1 LAAPIVLIQERV
13 MELADASYPSLKG
26 RPVLITGGSSGIG
39 ESIVEHF
46 AAQEARV
53 TFLDL
58 QKERGEALADRIAA
72 RGLGRPLFL
81 PCDLTNLDALKT
93 AVVTSAAQNGA
104 PLALVNNA
112 GNDDRHKVEDV
123 TPEYWQN
130 RMDTNLRHQF
140 FAAQAV
146 RPAMRDAGGGSIICF
161 GSISWMAG
169 ESNYISYVTAKAAIG
184 GLTKGLARELGPE
197 RIRVNCVVP
206 GWVMT
211 QRQIELWLDEDGER
225 QIKERQCLPDK
236 LMPADVARMVL
247 WLASN
252 DSRMCTAQN
261 FIVDAGWV

>member
-1 LAAPIVLIQERV
+1 MKPT
-13 MELADASYPSLKG
+13 DASYPSLKG
-26 RPVLITGGSSGIG
+26 RPVLITGGASGIG

-53 TFLDL
+53 TFLDI
-58 QKERGEALADRIAA
+58 QQEAGEALAERIAA
-72 RGLGRPLFL
+72 TGRDRPLFL
-81 PCDLTNLDALKT
+81 CCDLTDLDALKA
-93 AVVTSAAQNGA
+93 AVATSTEQRGA
-104 PLALVNNA
+104 PLALINNA
-112 GNDDRHKVEDV
+112 GNDDRHKVEAV
-123 TPEYWQN
+123 TPDYWQN

-146 RPAMRDAGGGSIICF
+146 RGGMRDAGGGSIICF

-211 QRQIELWLDEDGER
+211 QRQIDLWLDADGER

-236 LMPADVARMVL
+236 LMPADIARMVL
-247 WLASN
+247 WLASD
-252 DSRMCTAQN
+252 DSRMCAAQN

>member
-1 LAAPIVLIQERV
+1 
-13 MELADASYPSLKG
+13 MEPMDARYPSLKG
-26 RPVLITGGSSGIG
+26 RHVVITGGASGIG

-46 AAQEARV
+46 AAEEAEV
-53 TFLDL
+53 SFLDI
-58 QKERGEALADRIAA
+58 QREAGQALADRIAA
-72 RGLGRPLFL
+72 AGAPCPDFL
-81 PCDLTNLDALKT
+81 ACDLTDLDALR
-93 AVVTSAAQNGA
+93 AAIGAAMARHGA
-104 PLALVNNA
+104 PAALVNNA
-112 GNDDRHKVEDV
+112 ANDDRHRIEAV
-123 TPEYWQN
+123 TAEYWQN

-169 ESNYISYVTAKAAIG
+169 EAGYIAYVTAKAAIG

-211 QRQIELWLDEDGER
+211 KRQVALWLDEAGER
-225 QIKERQCLPDK
+225 QIAERQCLPDK
-236 LMPADVARMVL
+236 LMPADLARMVL
-247 WLASN
+247 WLAAA

>member
-1 LAAPIVLIQERV
+1 
-13 MELADASYPSLKG
+13 MEPADASYPSLKG
-26 RPVLITGGSSGIG
+26 RPVLITGGASGIG

-46 AAQEARV
+46 AAQGARV
-53 TFLDL
+53 TFLDR
-58 QKERGEALADRIAA
+58 QRDAGETLADRIAA
-72 RGLGRPLFL
+72 RGLDRPLFI
-81 PCDLTNLDALKT
+81 PCDLTNLDDLKAALDI
-93 AVVTSAAQNGA
+93 SCGRNGS

-123 TPEYWQN
+123 TAEYWQN

-140 FAAQAV
+140 FASQAV

-161 GSISWMAG
+161 GSISWIAG
-169 ESNYISYVTAKAAIG
+169 ESNYIAYVTAKAAIG

-211 QRQIELWLDEDGER
+211 KRQIELWLDEAGER
-225 QIKERQCLPDK
+225 QIAERQCLPDK
-236 LMPADVARMVL
+236 LMPSDIARMVL
-247 WLASN
+247 WLAAD

>member
-1 LAAPIVLIQERV
+1 
-13 MELADASYPSLKG
+13 MEPADAFYPSLKN
-26 RPVLITGGSSGIG
+26 RPVLITGGASGIG

-46 AAQEARV
+46 AAQDARV
-53 TFLDL
+53 SFLDI
-58 QKERGEALADRIAA
+58 QREAGEALADRIAG
-72 RGLGRPLFL
+72 RGLNRPLFL
-81 PCDLTNLDALKT
+81 TCDLTDLDALKA
-93 AVVTSAAQNGA
+93 AVATSAARHG
-104 PLALVNNA
+104 PPVVLVNNA
-112 GNDDRHKVEDV
+112 GNDDRHQVEAV

-146 RPAMRDAGGGSIICF
+146 RDGMRNAGGGSIICF

-169 ESNYISYVTAKAAIG
+169 EANYISYVTAKAAIG

-211 QRQIELWLDEDGER
+211 QRQVDLWLDADGER

-236 LMPADVARMVL
+236 LMPADIARMVL
-247 WLASN
+247 WLASD

>member
-1 LAAPIVLIQERV
+1 
-13 MELADASYPSLKG
+13 MEPMDARYPSLKG
-26 RPVLITGGSSGIG
+26 RHVVITGGASGIG

-46 AAQEARV
+46 AAEEAEV
-53 TFLDL
+53 SFLDI
-58 QKERGEALADRIAA
+58 QREAGQALADRIAA
-72 RGLGRPLFL
+72 VGAPRPDFL
-81 PCDLTNLDALKT
+81 ACDLTDLDALR
-93 AVVTSAAQNGA
+93 AAIGAAMARHGA
-104 PLALVNNA
+104 PAALVNNA
-112 GNDDRHKVEDV
+112 ANDDRHRIEAV

-169 ESNYISYVTAKAAIG
+169 EAGYIAYVTAKAAIG

-211 QRQIELWLDEDGER
+211 KRQVALWLDEAGER
-225 QIKERQCLPDK
+225 QIAERQCLPDK
-236 LMPADVARMVL
+236 LMPADLARMVL
-247 WLASN
+247 WLAAA

>member
-1 LAAPIVLIQERV
+1 
-13 MELADASYPSLKG
+13 MEPADASYPSLKG
-26 RPVLITGGSSGIG
+26 RPVLVTGGASGIG

-58 QKERGEALADRIAA
+58 QRDAGEAVADRIKG
-72 RGLGRPLFL
+72 RGLDRPLFI
-81 PCDLTNLDALKT
+81 PCDLTDLDALK
-93 AVVTSAAQNGA
+93 AAIGTSSGRHGA

-112 GNDDRHKVEDV
+112 GNDDRHKVEEV
-123 TPEYWQN
+123 TPDYWQN

-140 FAAQAV
+140 FASQAV

-161 GSISWMAG
+161 GSISWIAG

-211 QRQIELWLDEDGER
+211 KRQIELWLDEAGER
-225 QIKERQCLPDK
+225 QIAERQCLPDK
-236 LMPADVARMVL
+236 LMPSDIARMVL
-247 WLASN
+247 WLAAD

>member
-1 LAAPIVLIQERV
+1 MAA
-13 MELADASYPSLKG
+13 ADASYPSLLG
-26 RPVLITGGSSGIG
+26 RPVLITGGASGIG
-39 ESIVEHF
+39 ASIVEHF
-46 AAQEARV
+46 AAQQARV

-58 QKERGEALADRIAA
+58 QREAGEALADRVAA
-72 RGLGRPLFL
+72 RGLDRPLFL
-81 PCDLTNLDALKT
+81 PCDLTDLDALRK
-93 AVVTSAAQNGA
+93 AVATSTERHGA
-104 PLALVNNA
+104 PQALVNNA
-112 GNDDRHKVEDV
+112 GNDDRHEVEAV
-123 TPEYWQN
+123 TPDYWQN

-140 FAAQAV
+140 FASQAV
-146 RPAMRDAGGGSIICF
+146 RPGMHSAGGGSIICF

-169 ESNYISYVTAKAAIG
+169 ESGYIAYVTAKAAIG

-211 QRQIELWLDEDGER
+211 QRQIDLWLDEEGER

-236 LMPADVARMVL
+236 LMPADIARMVL
-247 WLASN
+247 WLASD

>member
-1 LAAPIVLIQERV
+1 
-13 MELADASYPSLKG
+13 MEPADASYPSLKG
-26 RPVLITGGSSGIG
+26 RPVLVTGGASGIG

-46 AAQEARV
+46 AAQGARV

-58 QKERGEALADRIAA
+58 ARDAGEALADRIAGW
-72 RGLGRPLFL
+72 GLDRPLFI
-81 PCDLTNLDALKT
+81 PCDLTDLDALK
-93 AVVTSAAQNGA
+93 AAIATSAAQNGA

-112 GNDDRHKVEDV
+112 GNDDRHAVEAV
-123 TPEYWQN
+123 TPDYWQN

-140 FAAQAV
+140 FASQAV
-146 RPAMRDAGGGSIICF
+146 RAGMRDAGGGAIICF
-161 GSISWMAG
+161 GSISWIAG
-169 ESNYISYVTAKAAIG
+169 ESNYIAYVTAKAAIG

-211 QRQIELWLDEDGER
+211 KRQVELWLDEAGER
-225 QIKERQCLPDK
+225 QIAERQCLPDK
-236 LMPADVARMVL
+236 LMPSDIARMVL
-247 WLASN
+247 FLAAD

>member
-1 LAAPIVLIQERV
+1 
-13 MELADASYPSLKG
+13 MEPMDARYPSLRG
-26 RPVLITGGSSGIG
+26 RHVIVTGGASGIG

-46 AAQEARV
+46 AAEEARV
-53 TFLDL
+53 SFLDI
-58 QKERGEALADRIAA
+58 QRDAGEALADCIAA
-72 RGLGRPLFL
+72 RGAGRPEFL
-81 PCDLTNLDALKT
+81 ACDLTDLDALR
-93 AVVTSAAQNGA
+93 AAIGGAIARSGA
-104 PLALVNNA
+104 PAALVNNA
-112 GNDDRHKVEDV
+112 ANDDRHRIEQV

-169 ESNYISYVTAKAAIG
+169 EAGYIAYVTAKAAIG
-184 GLTKGLARELGPE
+184 GLTRGLARELGPE

-211 QRQIELWLDEDGER
+211 KRQIDLWLDEAGER
-225 QIKERQCLPDK
+225 QIAERQCLPDK
-236 LMPADVARMVL
+236 LMPADLARMVL
-247 WLASN
+247 WLAAA